1 MRTPIAA
8 VMAAGA
14 LLLFGPSCKRRAPK
28 TPPPPAPQQTFEP
41 PPPIRPAPVPM
52 EEPAAADK
60 GQPPAA
66 LPQPPVPPAVEQLP
80 PPPKPARQRRPAPR
94 PAAPKPEEPPA
105 PAAPAETAP
114 APNLRLG
121 EVLPD
126 DVAAQYERQLAADAA
141 AAREVLA
148 QARGRRLS
156 REQSDLAA
164 RIRNFL
170 EQAERIRQRDLAS
183 AAALGRRAALLAGEL
198 ARTLR

>member
-1 MRTPIAA
+1 MRARIAA
-8 VMAAGA
+8 AMVAGA
-14 LLLFGPSCKRRAPK
+14 LLLSGPACKRRAPK

-52 EEPAAADK
+52 EEPVPVDK

-66 LPQPPVPPAVEQLP
+66 LPQPPVPSAMEQLP
-80 PPPKPARQRRPAPR
+80 PPPKPPRQRRASPR
-94 PAAPKPEEPPA
+94 PAPPKPEEALAPPA
-105 PAAPAETAP
+105 PAGTAP
-114 APNLRLG
+114 APDIRLG
-121 EVLPD
+121 EVLPGG
-126 DVAAQYERQLAADAA
+126 VAAQYERQLAADAA

-156 REQSDLAA
+156 REQNDLAG

-183 AAALGRRAALLAGEL
+183 AAALARRAALLAGEL